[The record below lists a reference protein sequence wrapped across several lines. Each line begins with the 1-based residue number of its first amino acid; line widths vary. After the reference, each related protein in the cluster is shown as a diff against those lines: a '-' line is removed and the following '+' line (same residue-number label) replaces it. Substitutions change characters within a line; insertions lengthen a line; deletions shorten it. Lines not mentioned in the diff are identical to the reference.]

1 MSDRSTVERPAAA
14 RRSAQMSINNL
25 TFLVGVGAIVA
36 TVVGGSCSTNVR
48 IGELHAEIRDV
59 RAEIRS
65 VRAEVGS
72 VRAEVGGV
80 RTEVGGV
87 RTELGAQVGG
97 VRTELGAQ
105 IDGVRTEL
113 GAQVDDSRAELGA
126 QVGGL
131 RAEVG
136 AEIRDVHTEIRDVR
150 ARVEALE
157 DSTAASFATVHRQL
171 AAVAVCM
178 LEIRSLVGGGNPDRG
193 GPSTAC
199 DSAIRAILAPS
210 APTGR

>member
-1 MSDRSTVERPAAA
+1 MSDRSTLERPAAA
-14 RRSAQMSINNL
+14 RRSAEMSINNL

-59 RAEIRS
+59 RAEIRD
-65 VRAEVGS
+65 VRAEIGD
-72 VRAEVGGV
+72 VRAEIGDV
-80 RTEVGGV
+80 R
-87 RTELGAQVGG
+87 A
-97 VRTELGAQ
+97 
-105 IDGVRTEL
+105 
-113 GAQVDDSRAELGA
+113 
-126 QVGGL
+126 
-131 RAEVG
+131 
-136 AEIRDVHTEIRDVR
+136 EIRDVR
-150 ARVEALE
+150 AVVGAETGDLRTRIEAHE

-193 GPSTAC
+193 RPSTAC

>member
-1 MSDRSTVERPAAA
+1 MAPSPPATTGSDSGTEPDFEGDAMSDRSTLERPAAA
-14 RRSAQMSINNL
+14 RRSAEMSINNL

-59 RAEIRS
+59 RAEIRD
-65 VRAEVGS
+65 VRA
-72 VRAEVGGV
+72 
-80 RTEVGGV
+80 
-87 RTELGAQVGG
+87 
-97 VRTELGAQ
+97 
-105 IDGVRTEL
+105 
-113 GAQVDDSRAELGA
+113 
-126 QVGGL
+126 
-131 RAEVG
+131 
-136 AEIRDVHTEIRDVR
+136 EIRDVR
-150 ARVEALE
+150 AEIRDVRALVGAETGDLRTRIEAHE

-193 GPSTAC
+193 RPSTAC

-210 APTGR
+210 APNGR